1 MVTLSP
7 ALRRILAVA
16 ILAAPLAALW
26 GLVVGPVTTKFESYD
41 QSIAQSQAL
50 LARYLR
56 IGAAR
61 ERLQRQLKEVRQTQA
76 SLGGFLEGAS
86 GELAAA
92 QLQNKVKGLVEAS
105 AGRLKSIQMLKE
117 QEENNFRRVA
127 IRVTMIADTEAVQKT
142 FYALESTSPY
152 LFLDNIDIRAS
163 RRVRASRRRARKTQS
178 AGDLQVRYDVYGY
191 MRVEK
196 P

>member
-26 GLVVGPVTTKFESYD
+26 GLVVEPVTTKFESYD

-61 ERLQRQLKEVRQTQA
+61 ERLQRQLKEVRRTQA

-86 GELAAA
+86 GELVAA
-92 QLQNKVKGLVEAS
+92 QVQNKVKGLVEANE
-105 AGRLKSIQMLKE
+105 GRLKSIQILKE

-127 IRVTMIADTEAVQKT
+127 IRVTMVADTEAVQKI
-142 FYALESTSPY
+142 FYALESTNPY

-163 RRVRASRRRARKTQS
+163 RRRARKNQS

>member
-16 ILAAPLAALW
+16 ILAALLAALW
-26 GLVVGPVTTKFESYD
+26 GLVGEPVTTKFESYD

-61 ERLQRQLKEVRQTQA
+61 ERLQRKLKEVRQTQA

-86 GELAAA
+86 GELVAA
-92 QLQNKVKGLVEAS
+92 QLQNKVKGLVEANE
-105 AGRLKSIQMLKE
+105 GRLKSIQILKE

-127 IRVTMIADTEAVQKT
+127 IRFPVPLQ
-142 FYALESTSPY
+142 
-152 LFLDNIDIRAS
+152 
-163 RRVRASRRRARKTQS
+163 ARKK
-178 AGDLQVRYDVYGY
+178 D
-191 MRVEK
+191 
-196 P
+196 

>member
-16 ILAAPLAALW
+16 ILAAPLVALW
-26 GLVVGPVTTKFESYD
+26 GLVGEPVTTKFESYD

-86 GELAAA
+86 GELVAA
-92 QLQNKVKGLVEAS
+92 QLQNKVKGLVEANE
-105 AGRLKSIQMLKE
+105 GRLKSIQILKE

-127 IRVTMIADTEAVQKT
+127 IRVTMIDDTEADKLEDLGDGLDERLVEAVSKAVVRRLSEQVVREI
-142 FYALESTSPY
+142 AREVVPDLAERIIRERIRQLESDDS
-152 LFLDNIDIRAS
+152 
-163 RRVRASRRRARKTQS
+163 
-178 AGDLQVRYDVYGY
+178 
-191 MRVEK
+191 
-196 P
+196 